1 MSIVMAMLEWP
12 SRSCTI
18 FGWTFS
24 ANIWE
29 AWLCRIP
36 CNRTAWPR
44 DFRKSEIAWVR
55 VLGVGSAVR
64 LGDDAGIVVGP
75 YADPQ

>member
-44 DFRKSEIAWVR
+44 DFRKYYRQDHYDNAHHDQTI
-55 VLGVGSAVR
+55 VGRIIPAEGR
-64 LGDDAGIVVGP
+64 K
-75 YADPQ
+75 